1 MKSPLY
7 ILRCVVLSLITM
19 LLGACGGAATDE
31 VNEPSGAL
39 LRVEP
44 LNNYPVNNSFQLI
57 TFSLVSGRGY
67 DVEVVK
73 LSYST
78 SLEDGRSVQASGIVA
93 IPKDKVGASPLLS
106 YQHATLFKDT
116 AVPSNDPLFD
126 KTPILAASAGFVAV
140 APDYIGYGDSKSLTH
155 PYIQAVPSANSVVD
169 LIRAAKAYLEQRDIA
184 LNEQLFLVGYSEGS
198 YATIAAHR
206 HIEANFSDELTVTA
220 SIAGGGP
227 YDVRAMAD
235 RVILNETGL
244 DSPAHFGY
252 VVHAYERLYDLDN
265 LTLRAIASP
274 HHKTIDDYYD
284 GSSAGSTINALL
296 PRSTSELF
304 NPYFQSEYAGLVG
317 ELALKYQ
324 LERNNVYDWTPK
336 APVKLFHGQNDRYVD
351 YANASNALATMQA
364 NGATD
369 VTLTDCSQVPSSH
382 LNCAVE
388 FATFATTYLF
398 SAATDR

>member
-198 YATIAAHR
+198 
-206 HIEANFSDELTVTA
+206 
-220 SIAGGGP
+220 
-227 YDVRAMAD
+227 
-235 RVILNETGL
+235 
-244 DSPAHFGY
+244 
-252 VVHAYERLYDLDN
+252 
-265 LTLRAIASP
+265 
-274 HHKTIDDYYD
+274 
-284 GSSAGSTINALL
+284 
-296 PRSTSELF
+296 
-304 NPYFQSEYAGLVG
+304 
-317 ELALKYQ
+317 
-324 LERNNVYDWTPK
+324 
-336 APVKLFHGQNDRYVD
+336 
-351 YANASNALATMQA
+351 
-364 NGATD
+364 
-369 VTLTDCSQVPSSH
+369 
-382 LNCAVE
+382 
-388 FATFATTYLF
+388 
-398 SAATDR
+398 